1 MKKKIAIGMTVLCIL
16 CGFVFAYIYFYP
28 KDYVVPYTYTKL
40 YGEDL
45 EDLFS
50 IGKVDVDGVVLW
62 KDCQRDRDKNLI
74 VTMTE
79 MQKIHAVSRL
89 EENLFSYW
97 KLDIEYEGGAAIYN
111 NDYTE
116 IDFSGE
122 RNTINNFLPEEDIH
136 FMMIGFYAYQIFR
149 GEEDNMVTVTVTDE
163 EGNICLEKHFT
174 NFPEDVE
181 LYELPA
187 SKESYRETIKKTG
200 SYEAMNVDYEGNI
213 EIIAT
218 PEQFEQLPQ
227 EVKDACK

>member
-1 MKKKIAIGMTVLCIL
+1 MRRKIAIGIMVLFIL
-16 CGFVFAYIYFYP
+16 CGVVFTYMYCLP
-28 KDYVVPYTYTKL
+28 KDYMIPYTLTKL
-40 YGEDL
+40 YRENL
-45 EDLFS
+45 EELFK
-50 IGKVDVDGVVLW
+50 IGKADVDGVVLW
-62 KDCQRDRDKNLI
+62 NDCQRDRDKNLI
-74 VTMTE
+74 ITMTE
-79 MQKIHAVSRL
+79 MQRIHLVHEL
-89 EENLFSYW
+89 ENIFNYW

-111 NDYTE
+111 TDYTE
-116 IDFSGE
+116 IDFSGD
-122 RNTINNFLPEEDIH
+122 RNTLNNCLPEETIH

-187 SKESYRETIKKTG
+187 SKESYRETVEKTG